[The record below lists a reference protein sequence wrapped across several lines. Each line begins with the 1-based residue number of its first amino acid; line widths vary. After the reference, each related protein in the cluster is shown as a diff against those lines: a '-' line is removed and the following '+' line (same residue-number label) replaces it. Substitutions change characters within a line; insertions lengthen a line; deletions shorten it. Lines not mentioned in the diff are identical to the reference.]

1 LLSGALR
8 GSNFNKFLG
17 GAMESKL
24 YVGNLPYKATED
36 QLKELFAQAGTVQE
50 VAIIKDRETGQ
61 SKGFAFVTM
70 STEEEAQ
77 KAINQLNGKSF
88 GNRELKINL
97 ARPKEERPRTGGYGG
112 GYGGGGN
119 RSRGSDD
126 DRRW

>member
-1 LLSGALR
+1 MC
-8 GSNFNKFLG
+8 GSIFNKISG
-17 GAMESKL
+17 GVMESRL
-24 YVGNLPYKATED
+24 YVGNLAYKTTED
-36 QLKELFAQAGTVQE
+36 QLKELFAQAGTVTD

-70 STEEEAQ
+70 GTEEEAQ

-88 GNRELKINL
+88 GNRELKVNL

-119 RSRGSDD
+119 RNRGGED